1 MTEKSGFKLVIGV
14 FSALLAVS
22 LYFLLRIP
30 DKPSDM
36 TVTIQS
42 SVTATEE
49 TAKNEKTEVS
59 HADDTSKSERP
70 VTTEKDKTEP
80 VTEEQPLWLD
90 INTASA
96 EDFMRLEGIGEV
108 IAGRITEYRAEN
120 GDFLNIEEI
129 MEVDGIGKA
138 IFSDIEPYIYVENPV
153 YPTEPPV
160 TEERVTEPAEDITE
174 EITEAQTE
182 SQTAPHDEP
191 ETEETVPVTTKT
203 PLKLEDILPL
213 DLNKAEK
220 EELMLLPY
228 VDEEAAEEILKLRE
242 DIGGFSSVY
251 ELLFVESLKQKEVSE
266 IMEFVIV
273 VKEE

>member
-1 MTEKSGFKLVIGV
+1 MTDKSGFKLVIGV

-22 LYFLLRIP
+22 LYFLLRTP
-30 DKPSDM
+30 DKPADM
-36 TVTIQS
+36 IVTIQS

-49 TAKNEKTEVS
+49 TAKNEKTEAS
-59 HADDTSKSERP
+59 HTDDMAKSEKP
-70 VTTEKDKTEP
+70 VPTEKDKTEP

-96 EDFMRLEGIGEV
+96 ADFMRLEGIGEV
-108 IAGRITEYRAEN
+108 IAGRITEYRVEN
-120 GDFLNIEEI
+120 GGFLNIEEI
-129 MEVDGIGKA
+129 MNVDGIGEA

-153 YPTEPPV
+153 YPTEPHV
-160 TEERVTEPAEDITE
+160 TEETAMEPSEDITE
-174 EITEAQTE
+174 EITEAPTE

-191 ETEETVPVTTKT
+191 ETEESAPVTTES
-203 PLKLEDILPL
+203 PLKLEDIVPL

-228 VDEEAAEEILKLRE
+228 VDEEAADEILKLRG